1 MQAFP
6 FRSMSKTKLNSH
18 KTDFKC
24 EISSLR
30 SSQTQFHIHRRAVKV
45 ALLFVLVTAPH
56 ALCAQQSA
64 ATKPCSDPP
73 CAGKT
78 NSAPLPVKVKERV
91 SETLVDGSIPDDPAL
106 ERIIKPY
113 RAKVRALEV
122 VIGKL
127 EGDLTK
133 EGIGAGTLGS
143 FVTDAIRAQASAKLG
158 KPVLLA
164 ITNSGGLRKNSIAA
178 GQLRAAD
185 IFELLPFENALIEID
200 LTGEQLLK
208 LLGVVVSARD
218 AQSGARINYRL
229 KAENRPEL
237 VSVRLVTARGQEI
250 EINPKATYTIV
261 TIDYL
266 LNLASGNYAIL
277 QQGKNAKPLGVTLRD
292 AVTDYVKAQTV
303 AGRPIKATLDGRFVS
318 VGPDGS
324 NPGGAPK

>member
-1 MQAFP
+1 MA
-6 FRSMSKTKLNSH
+6 KTKLNSH
-18 KTDFKC
+18 KTDFKF
-24 EISSLR
+24 EISNLR
-30 SSQTQFHIHRRAVKV
+30 SRQSQFHIHQRVVKV
-45 ALLFVLVTAPH
+45 ALLIVLVAAPH
-56 ALCAQQSA
+56 AVFAQQSA
-64 ATKPCSDPP
+64 ASKPCSDPP
-73 CAGKT
+73 CAGT
-78 NSAPLPVKVKERV
+78 TSSAPVPIKARESFSK
-91 SETLVDGSIPDDPAL
+91 TLVDGRIPEDPSL

-133 EGIGAGTLGS
+133 DGIGAGTLGN

-185 IFELLPFENALIEID
+185 IFELLPFENSLIEID

-218 AQSGARINYRL
+218 AQSGARIKYRP
-229 KAENRPEL
+229 KAENRPEM
-237 VSVRLVTARGQEI
+237 VSVRLLNARGQETA
-250 EINPKATYTIV
+250 INPKATYTIV

-266 LNLASGNYAIL
+266 LNLASGNYVIL
-277 QQGKNAKPLGVTLRD
+277 QQGKNPKPLGITLRD
-292 AVTDYVKAQTV
+292 AVTDYVKAQTA

-318 VGPDGS
+318 VDPDRP
-324 NPGGAPK
+324 NREGAPK